1 MAYKIGIDVGGTF
14 TDFLLMA
21 DDGSFEVYKASSTP
35 QDPSIAVLNGLTQM
49 ADGKGIPL
57 SEFLPQVSLIAHGT
71 TITTNAVLTG
81 NVAKTGLVTTEGHR
95 DWLQTRRG
103 LKPSCYD
110 AKEAPPEPI
119 VQRKLRRPV
128 KERVAFDGKELLP
141 LSIDDVLDAARVFRK
156 DGVQAVAVCFLNSF
170 ASPDHEKK
178 AKEILEQ
185 ELPGVYIST
194 SSDVLPQVRIYERGS
209 TTVFNAAVGPIL
221 RSYINN
227 LLGKLETSGF
237 QGVLLIMQSNGGMM
251 SPQVAMDFA
260 VNTLLSGPAGGAT
273 SGVFFGDIHD
283 CKNVI
288 TMDMGGTS
296 FDVCLIREREPEI
309 SSELDVAMFRMAAP
323 SIGIYTV
330 GAGGGSIAHV
340 DHDGMFRVGPKSAGA
355 FPGPACYATGGTEPA
370 VTDADL
376 LLGYLDPDYFL
387 GGTMKIDPELS
398 REALKTHVTDKLNLS
413 EEEAAWGVYK
423 IVNSNMA
430 QAVRVTSI
438 NKGYDPRSA
447 FLVTAGGAGPV
458 HACAIADDLEAP
470 MILVPKISSV
480 FCATGMLISDIKH
493 DFVRVLHM
501 ILDPKNID
509 VPGFNARMEE
519 MKEEALDVLKR
530 EGIAADRIQLNY
542 WADIRY
548 EGQFN
553 EIATPVPMKNG
564 SRFAFGMLT
573 ELNDAFNKRHD
584 TLFGYSLPGFT
595 QELMS
600 LRLSAVGT
608 VDKPDFRETG
618 FVDEDVSRCIKGH
631 RNIYWDGTWL
641 DAAVY
646 DGPQMGRGHKLV
658 GPAIIEEP
666 TTTIVVPPHWQLF
679 CDRYSNYVLNH
690 VGMSLEESF
699 RLVRWDTCREEQAAK
714 A

>member
-14 TDFLLMA
+14 TDFLLMS
-21 DDGSFEVYKASSTP
+21 DDGSVEVYKASSTP
-35 QDPSIAVLNGLTQM
+35 QDPSVAVFDGLAQM
-49 ADGKGIPL
+49 AEAKKVDL
-57 SEFLPQVSLIAHGT
+57 DQFLPQVSLIAHGT

-81 NVAKTGLVTTEGHR
+81 DVAKTGLLTTEGHR

-110 AKEAPPEPI
+110 AKEAAPEPL
-119 VQRKLRRPV
+119 VPRKLRRPV
-128 KERVAFDGKELLP
+128 TERVAYDGTELVP
-141 LSIDDVLDAARVFRK
+141 LSVGDILDAARIFK
-156 DGVQAVAVCFLNSF
+156 KEGVEAVAVCFLHSF
-170 ASPDHEKK
+170 VNPEHERQ
-178 AKEILEQ
+178 AKEILER
-185 ELPGVYIST
+185 ELPDVYVST
-194 SSDVLPQVRIYERGS
+194 SSDVLPQVRVYERGS
-209 TTVFNAAVGPIL
+209 TTVFNAAVGPVL
-221 RSYINN
+221 RNYIRN
-227 LLGKLETSGF
+227 LLGRLETNGF
-237 QGVLLIMQSNGGMM
+237 QGVLLIMQSNAGMM

-309 SSELDVAMFRMAAP
+309 STELDVAMFRMAAP
-323 SIGIYTV
+323 SIAIYTV

-355 FPGPACYATGGTEPA
+355 FPGPACYGTGGTEPA

-376 LLGYLDPDYFL
+376 LLGYLNPDYFL
-387 GGTMKIDPELS
+387 GGAMRIDPQLA
-398 REALKTHVTDKLNLS
+398 REALDAHVCKKLGLK

-430 QAVRVTSI
+430 EAVRVTSI

-458 HACAIADDLEAP
+458 HACAIADELETP

-493 DFVRVLHM
+493 DFVRVIHM
-501 ILDPKNID
+501 ILDQKMVDIPA
-509 VPGFNARMEE
+509 FNARMEE
-519 MKEEALDVLKR
+519 MRKEALDVLAR
-530 EGIAADRIQLNY
+530 EGVSDDRIQLNY

-553 EIATPVPMKNG
+553 EIATPVPLKNG
-564 SRFAFGMLT
+564 KRFAFGMLS
-573 ELNDAFNKRHD
+573 ELNENFNKRHD
-584 TLFGYSLPGFT
+584 VLFGYSLPGFT

-600 LRLSAVGT
+600 LRLTAVGT
-608 VDKPDFRETG
+608 VDKPRFQETDFVGDDASTS
-618 FVDEDVSRCIKGH
+618 VKAT
-631 RNIYWDGTWL
+631 RNMYWDGEWL
-641 DAAVY
+641 TTNVY
-646 DGPQMGRGHKLV
+646 DGTSMGRGNKVV

-666 TTTIVVPPHWQLF
+666 TTTIVVPPNWQVF

-699 RLVRWDTCREEQAAK
+699 ARVRG
-714 A
+714 

>member
-21 DDGSFEVYKASSTP
+21 DDGSFEVFKASSTP

-49 ADGKGIPL
+49 TDSKSIGLKD
-57 SEFLPQVSLIAHGT
+57 FLPQVSLIAHGT

-81 NVAKTGLVTTEGHR
+81 NVARTGLATTEGHR

-110 AKEAPPEPI
+110 AKESPPEPI
-119 VQRKLRRPV
+119 VPRKLRRPV
-128 KERVAFDGKELLP
+128 KERVAFDGRELLP
-141 LSIDDVLDAARVFRK
+141 LSIDDVLDAARIFKKEDVE
-156 DGVQAVAVCFLNSF
+156 AVAVCFLHSF
-170 ASPDHEKK
+170 MNPEHEKK
-178 AKEILEQ
+178 AKEILEK
-185 ELPGVYIST
+185 ELPNVYVST

-209 TTVFNAAVGPIL
+209 TTVFNAAVGPVL
-221 RSYINN
+221 RSYITN
-227 LLGKLETSGF
+227 LLGKLETNGF

-296 FDVCLIREREPEI
+296 FDVCLIRDREPEI

-355 FPGPACYATGGTEPA
+355 YPGPACYGTGGSEPA

-376 LLGYLDPDYFL
+376 LLGYLDPEYFL
-387 GGTMKIDPELS
+387 GGTMKIDPELA
-398 REALKTHVTDKLNLS
+398 REALKTHVSSKLKLS

-458 HACAIADDLEAP
+458 HACAIADELEAP

-493 DFVRVLHM
+493 DFVRVQHM
-501 ILDPKNID
+501 ILDPQNMD
-509 VPGFNARMEE
+509 VPGFNARLEE
-519 MKEEALDVLKR
+519 MREEALAVLAR
-530 EGIAADRIQLNY
+530 EGIPSDRIGLNY

-564 SRFAFGMLT
+564 DRFAFGMLS
-573 ELNDAFNKRHD
+573 ELNEAFNKRHD

-608 VDKPDFRETG
+608 VDKPNFQETG
-618 FVDEDVSRCIKGH
+618 FVGEDSSEFIKG
-631 RNIYWDGTWL
+631 RRDIYWDGEWL
-641 DAAVY
+641 SAAIY
-646 DGPQMGRGHKLV
+646 DGPAMGRGNTLI

-666 TTTIVVPPHWQLF
+666 TTTIVVPPTWQVF

-690 VGMSLEESF
+690 VGTTLEESF
-699 RLVRWDTCREEQAAK
+699 ARVR
-714 A
+714 

>member
-14 TDFLLMA
+14 TDFLLME
-21 DDGSFEVYKASSTP
+21 DGGSLEVYKASSTP
-35 QDPSIAVLNGLTQM
+35 QDPSVAVLNGLTQM
-49 ADGKGIPL
+49 AEARNINLDQ
-57 SEFLPQVSLIAHGT
+57 FLPQVSLVAHGT

-81 NVAKTGLVTTEGHR
+81 NVARTGLVTTEGHR

-110 AKEAPPEPI
+110 PKEGPPEPL
-119 VQRKLRRPV
+119 VPRKLRRPV
-128 KERVAFDGKELLP
+128 TERVAHDGTELIP
-141 LSIDDVLDAARVFRK
+141 LSVGDILDAARIFK
-156 DGVQAVAVCFLNSF
+156 KEGVEAVAVCFLHSF
-170 ASPDHEKK
+170 VNPEHERE
-178 AKEILEQ
+178 AKNLLEK
-185 ELPGVYIST
+185 ELPNVYVST
-194 SSDVLPQVRIYERGS
+194 SSDVLPQVRVYERGS
-209 TTVFNAAVGPIL
+209 TTVFNAAVGPVL
-221 RSYINN
+221 RNYIGN
-227 LLGKLETSGF
+227 LLGKLETNGF

-273 SGVFFGDIHD
+273 SGVYFGEIHD

-309 SSELDVAMFRMAAP
+309 STELDVALFRMAAP
-323 SIGIYTV
+323 SIGIHTV

-355 FPGPACYATGGTEPA
+355 FPGPACYGTGGTEPA

-376 LLGYLDPDYFL
+376 LLGYLDPNYFL
-387 GGTMKIDPELS
+387 GGAMSVSPELA
-398 REALKTHVTDKLNLS
+398 REAFDTHVCNKLGLS
-413 EEEAAWGVYK
+413 EEEAAWGTYK

-458 HACAIADDLEAP
+458 HACAIADELEAP

-493 DFVRVLHM
+493 DFVRVVHM
-501 ILDPKNID
+501 ILDPKNMD
-509 VPGFNARMEE
+509 VPAFNARVQDMR
-519 MKEEALDVLKR
+519 KEALDVLSR
-530 EGIAADRIQLNY
+530 EGIPPEKIQLNY

-564 SRFAFGMLT
+564 SRFAFGMLSQ
-573 ELNDAFNKRHD
+573 LNENFNKRHD
-584 TLFGYSLPGFT
+584 ALFGYSLPGFT

-600 LRLSAVGT
+600 LRLTAVGV
-608 VDKPDFRETG
+608 VDKPRFQETG
-618 FVDEDVSRCIKGH
+618 FMGEDASASIKTT
-631 RNIYWDGTWL
+631 RNMYWDGEWL
-641 DAAVY
+641 TTEVY
-646 DGPQMGRGHKLV
+646 DGPAMGRGNTLV

-666 TTTIVVPPHWQLF
+666 TTTIVVPPNWQVT
-679 CDRYSNYVLNH
+679 CDRFSNYVLNH
-690 VGMSLEESF
+690 VGMGLEESF
-699 RLVRWDTCREEQAAK
+699 ARVR
-714 A
+714 